1 MTREVDALLA
11 VEIER
16 RVTLLEPDV
25 SAADARKVMHA
36 VRGSAALAG
45 HAELS
50 LVLAH
55 LGARLRAGEHGAITT
70 AKTVLETA
78 VQRLRAGKAP
88 MASAWPR
95 PPAGLG
101 PRLTQDSGDEE
112 YHSAIRD
119 RLTELET
126 AITNDDTRVA
136 LRDAYRIVHS
146 IKGAAGAVQDDLLAW
161 YCHGLEASLKD
172 VPEDER
178 AATLEELQKHRGALA
193 LIFEDPEQALRTLGT
208 DTASP
213 PTSTAA
219 PRSASELPQADGAA
233 LHIGSRTIDRWLE
246 RLEQLYVLEE
256 TLGSLAESARGS
268 ADVLRTYRAS
278 LLEALRQIGPP
289 RPWGAPA
296 SAIVRVERV
305 ARSLANIADGAE
317 RSRGVLRYN
326 ADAIGRRYG
335 ELREELSQLRR
346 TTVLELLNRVAR
358 AAERTVT
365 REARLVRVE
374 IAAEDAP
381 LDRGIAERL
390 FDPLLQLV
398 RNAVAHGIEPPPERA
413 ERGKAAVGTITLGG
427 RPSADW
433 LRITVQDDGRGV
445 DFGAVRKMAIERE
458 LLPEDV
464 AQSASDAE
472 LLGLLAEPGLSLAPS
487 ASMLAG
493 RGIGLDV
500 ARGTIQSL
508 GGSLRFSSRPG
519 SGVTASIEVPRDRAM
534 VDIVWLQSGSVE
546 LALPLRFIDG
556 VTRLDQAAK
565 VRSLAQCVDADE
577 DGSAKLSVLLVPS
590 PDDSRALGVDRV
602 GQTESTRLFP
612 LPRALTRAGPY
623 SGSVLRRDGRLGLV
637 LDAQALAAR
646 LGADA

>member
-16 RVTLLEPDV
+16 RVTLLQSDADAE
-25 SAADARKVMHA
+25 DARKVLHA

-45 HAELS
+45 HSELS

-55 LGARLRAGEHGAITT
+55 LGARLRAGQDGAIAT

-78 VQRLRAGKAP
+78 ARRLRAGETP
-88 MASAWPR
+88 LASAWPR
-95 PPAGLG
+95 PPVGLG
-101 PRLTQDSGDEE
+101 PRLSLDSGDAD
-112 YHSAIRD
+112 YHTAIRD
-119 RLTELET
+119 RLTELEA
-126 AITNDDTRVA
+126 AIANDAPRVA

-172 VPEDER
+172 VPEDQL

-193 LIFEDPEQALRTLGT
+193 LIFEDPEQALRTLGA
-208 DTASP
+208 DAASP
-213 PTSTAA
+213 PASTAT
-219 PRSASELPQADGAA
+219 PRSPSELPAADGAA

-296 SAIVRVERV
+296 AAIVRIERV

-358 AAERTVT
+358 AAERTVA

-413 ERGKAAVGTITLGG
+413 ERGKPPVGTITLGAE
-427 RPSADW
+427 PAADW

-445 DFGAVRKMAIERE
+445 DFGAVRKLAIERQ
-458 LLPEDV
+458 LLPRDV

-508 GGSLRFSSRPG
+508 GGSLRFRSRPG

-534 VDIVWLQSGSVE
+534 VDIVLAPVWQCRTRTASPLHRRRDPGRPRRQGSFAGPMCGCE
-546 LALPLRFIDG
+546 RERG
-556 VTRLDQAAK
+556 RE
-565 VRSLAQCVDADE
+565 AQCHI
-577 DGSAKLSVLLVPS
+577 
-590 PDDSRALGVDRV
+590 
-602 GQTESTRLFP
+602 
-612 LPRALTRAGPY
+612 
-623 SGSVLRRDGRLGLV
+623 
-637 LDAQALAAR
+637 
-646 LGADA
+646 GAIVR